1 MAAENRTKFI
11 VDLVGNVTQRARQ
24 FGASI
29 RSLGTEGSRSMRLF
43 SGAVTGAN
51 SILDKFDNKLA
62 GFVTGGGL
70 AMATKRVA
78 EHQQAMVELGTQ
90 YNLTADQMNTL
101 DAQITRV
108 AGNRKLSSS
117 ELMQA
122 ANAFLLQTNNFDA
135 TVSQLDNI
143 ALSITGI
150 KMEASAAGTELGA
163 MFNVGYK
170 SPEKMR
176 KWLDGAVTSTQF
188 GTGNLND
195 QLSALR
201 SMGKNTPW
209 KNQEDQMQMLA
220 LMRVASQEFDDPSQ
234 ASAAVQ
240 GFFDTAGTADGQKKL
255 KAYGNVNIKGKDGKI
270 KSPADLM
277 TEIIKAGYGKEDNLK
292 QVFSGDTLKLM
303 MVFADPKKQA
313 QLRDAANPANIR
325 DGFLDEKAT
334 QNVQTFNG
342 AMTSLVNAG
351 ERFAQLKLAKP
362 VQDLADAI
370 NDLSPEELDK
380 YAETIEKAAYAIGA
394 AVAARY
400 AWRAGKSIYNFAKG
414 GRGGAGGPGAGG
426 LGDGGVTS
434 VYVTNWPANFG
445 GRGSSGGGGGMGGGL
460 GKTANM
466 AMNVPFVGWLAS
478 EATPYVEGALDWGFG
493 ENEQYKK
500 MRDAKTWGELY
511 DVTIGD
517 AINSVSDWSS
527 ERDDKLKNEGVK
539 RISPYLTGEN
549 NNSFGNWPSAYPGQQ
564 LAAAA
569 KPAEPVKPPDGQIR
583 VIVEA
588 AADLVVKTKSVESE
602 NVDLRVNTGY
612 SGGSKM

>member
-29 RSLGTEGSRSMRLF
+29 RSFGAEGSRSMRLF

-51 SILDKFDNKLA
+51 SILDKFDNKLV

-90 YNLTADQMNTL
+90 YNLTADQMNAL

-122 ANAFLLQTNNFDA
+122 ANAFLLQTNNYDA
-135 TVSQLDNI
+135 TIAQLDNI

-150 KMEASAAGTELGA
+150 KMEATAAGTELGG
-163 MFNVGYK
+163 MFNSGYN
-170 SPEKMR
+170 SPEKIR
-176 KWLDGAVTSTQF
+176 KWLDGAVTATQF

-303 MVFADPKKQA
+303 MVFAAPKKQA

-342 AMTSLVNAG
+342 AMTSLANAG

-400 AWRAGKSIYNFAKG
+400 AWRGGNKILNFVKGAK
-414 GRGGAGGPGAGG
+414 GGPGAGAAGGDAG
-426 LGDGGVTS
+426 LGDGSSVVP
-434 VYVTNWPANFG
+434 VYVTNWRDERR
-445 GRGSSGGGGGMGGGL
+445 GRDNGGGGSDAGRGMTNGL
-460 GKTANM
+460 RAKG
-466 AMNVPFVGWLAS
+466 LAV
-478 EATPYVEGALDWGFG
+478 AGALPFLSEEEARENIEKRREQLKRDYPNGDKGPSWLPAQINDWW
-493 ENEQYKK
+493 YS
-500 MRDAKTWGELY
+500 RDE
-511 DVTIGD
+511 
-517 AINSVSDWSS
+517 
-527 ERDDKLKNEGVK
+527 KLQEPRKP
-539 RISPYLTGEN
+539 SPYLTGEN

-583 VIVEA
+583 VIVDA
-588 AADLVVKTKSVESE
+588 APDLVVKTKSVESE

>member
-29 RSLGTEGSRSMRLF
+29 RSFGAEGSRSMRLF

-90 YNLTADQMNTL
+90 YNLTADQMNAL

-122 ANAFLLQTNNFDA
+122 ANAFLLQTNNYDA
-135 TVSQLDNI
+135 TIAQLDNI

-150 KMEASAAGTELGA
+150 KMEATAAGTELGG
-163 MFNVGYK
+163 MFNSGYN

-176 KWLDGAVTSTQF
+176 KWLDGAVTATQF

-303 MVFADPKKQA
+303 MVFTDPKKQA

-362 VQDLADAI
+362 VQELADAI

-400 AWRAGKSIYNFAKG
+400 AWRGGNKILNFVKG
-414 GRGGAGGPGAGG
+414 GKGGPGAGAAGGDAG
-426 LGDGGVTS
+426 LGDGSSVVP
-434 VYVTNWPANFG
+434 VYVTNWRDERR
-445 GRGSSGGGGGMGGGL
+445 GRDNGGGGSDAGRGMTNGL
-460 GKTANM
+460 RAKG
-466 AMNVPFVGWLAS
+466 LAV
-478 EATPYVEGALDWGFG
+478 AGALPFLSEEEARENIEKRREQLKRDYPNGDKGPSWLPAQINDWW
-493 ENEQYKK
+493 YS
-500 MRDAKTWGELY
+500 RDE
-511 DVTIGD
+511 
-517 AINSVSDWSS
+517 
-527 ERDDKLKNEGVK
+527 KLQEPRKP
-539 RISPYLTGEN
+539 SPYLTGEN
-549 NNSFGNWPSAYPGQQ
+549 NNSFGNWPSAYPSQQ

-569 KPAEPVKPPDGQIR
+569 KPPEPVKPPDGQIR
-583 VIVEA
+583 VIVDA
-588 AADLVVKTKSVESE
+588 APDLVVKTKSVESE

>member
-1 MAAENRTKFI
+1 
-11 VDLVGNVTQRARQ
+11 
-24 FGASI
+24 
-29 RSLGTEGSRSMRLF
+29 
-43 SGAVTGAN
+43 
-51 SILDKFDNKLA
+51 
-62 GFVTGGGL
+62 
-70 AMATKRVA
+70 
-78 EHQQAMVELGTQ
+78 
-90 YNLTADQMNTL
+90 
-101 DAQITRV
+101 
-108 AGNRKLSSS
+108 
-117 ELMQA
+117 
-122 ANAFLLQTNNFDA
+122 
-135 TVSQLDNI
+135 
-143 ALSITGI
+143 
-150 KMEASAAGTELGA
+150 
-163 MFNVGYK
+163 
-170 SPEKMR
+170 
-176 KWLDGAVTSTQF
+176 
-188 GTGNLND
+188 
-195 QLSALR
+195 
-201 SMGKNTPW
+201 
-209 KNQEDQMQMLA
+209 MQMLA

-303 MVFADPKKQA
+303 MVFTDPKKQA

-362 VQDLADAI
+362 VQELADAI

-400 AWRAGKSIYNFAKG
+400 AWRGGNKILNFVKG
-414 GRGGAGGPGAGG
+414 GKGGPGTGAAGGDAG
-426 LGDGGVTS
+426 LGDGSSVVP
-434 VYVTNWPANFG
+434 VYVTNWRDERR
-445 GRGSSGGGGGMGGGL
+445 GRDNGGGGSDAGRGMTNGL
-460 GKTANM
+460 RAKG
-466 AMNVPFVGWLAS
+466 LAV
-478 EATPYVEGALDWGFG
+478 AGALPFLSEEEARENIEKRREQLKRDYPNGDKGPSWLPAQINDWW
-493 ENEQYKK
+493 YS
-500 MRDAKTWGELY
+500 RDE
-511 DVTIGD
+511 
-517 AINSVSDWSS
+517 
-527 ERDDKLKNEGVK
+527 KLQEPRKP
-539 RISPYLTGEN
+539 SPYLTGEN

-569 KPAEPVKPPDGQIR
+569 KPPEPVKPPDGQIR

>member
-29 RSLGTEGSRSMRLF
+29 RSFGAEGSRSMRLF

-51 SILDKFDNKLA
+51 SILDKFDNKLV

-78 EHQQAMVELGTQ
+78 EHQQAVVELGTQ
-90 YNLTADQMNTL
+90 YNLTADQMNAL

-122 ANAFLLQTNNFDA
+122 ANAFLLQTNNYDA
-135 TVSQLDNI
+135 TIAQLDNI

-150 KMEASAAGTELGA
+150 KMEATAAGTELGG
-163 MFNVGYK
+163 MFNSGYN

-176 KWLDGAVTSTQF
+176 KWLDGAVTATQF

-400 AWRAGKSIYNFAKG
+400 AWRGGNKILNFVKG
-414 GRGGAGGPGAGG
+414 GKGGPGAGAAGGDAG
-426 LGDGGVTS
+426 LGDGSSVVP
-434 VYVTNWPANFG
+434 VYVTNWRDERR
-445 GRGSSGGGGGMGGGL
+445 GRDNGGGGSDAGRGMTNGL
-460 GKTANM
+460 RAKG
-466 AMNVPFVGWLAS
+466 LAV
-478 EATPYVEGALDWGFG
+478 AGALPFLSEEEARENIEKRREQLKRDYPNGDKGPSWLPAQINDWW
-493 ENEQYKK
+493 YS
-500 MRDAKTWGELY
+500 RDE
-511 DVTIGD
+511 
-517 AINSVSDWSS
+517 
-527 ERDDKLKNEGVK
+527 KLQEPRKP
-539 RISPYLTGEN
+539 SPYLTGEN

-569 KPAEPVKPPDGQIR
+569 KPPEPVKPPDGQIR

>member
-29 RSLGTEGSRSMRLF
+29 RSFGAEGSRSMRLF

-51 SILDKFDNKLA
+51 SILDKFDNKLV

-122 ANAFLLQTNNFDA
+122 ANAFLLQTNNYDA
-135 TVSQLDNI
+135 TIAQLDNI

-150 KMEASAAGTELGA
+150 KMEATAAGTELGG
-163 MFNVGYK
+163 MFNSGYN

-176 KWLDGAVTSTQF
+176 KWLDGAVTATQF

-400 AWRAGKSIYNFAKG
+400 AWRGGNKILNFVKGAK
-414 GRGGAGGPGAGG
+414 GGPGAGAAGGDAG
-426 LGDGGVTS
+426 LGDGSSVVP
-434 VYVTNWPANFG
+434 VYVTNWRDERR
-445 GRGSSGGGGGMGGGL
+445 GRDNGGGGSDAGRGMTNGL
-460 GKTANM
+460 RAKG
-466 AMNVPFVGWLAS
+466 LAV
-478 EATPYVEGALDWGFG
+478 AGALPFLSEEEARENIEKRREQLKRDYPNGDKGPSWLPAQINDWW
-493 ENEQYKK
+493 YS
-500 MRDAKTWGELY
+500 RDE
-511 DVTIGD
+511 
-517 AINSVSDWSS
+517 
-527 ERDDKLKNEGVK
+527 KLQEPRKP
-539 RISPYLTGEN
+539 SPYLTGEN

-569 KPAEPVKPPDGQIR
+569 KPPEPVKPPDGQIR

>member
-29 RSLGTEGSRSMRLF
+29 RSFGAEGSRSMRLF

-51 SILDKFDNKLA
+51 SILDKFDNKLV

-90 YNLTADQMNTL
+90 YNLTADQMNAL

-176 KWLDGAVTSTQF
+176 KWLDGAVTATQF

-240 GFFDTAGTADGQKKL
+240 GFFDSVSTKEGRQKL
-255 KAYGNVNIKGKDGKI
+255 KVKGGINTKGKNGEL
-270 KSPADLM
+270 KSPADLLA
-277 TEIIKAGYGKEDNLK
+277 EIVKAGYGKEDNLK
-292 QVFSGDTLKLM
+292 DVFSGDTLKLAM
-303 MVFADPKKQA
+303 LFADPKKQA
-313 QLRDAANPANIR
+313 QLREAANPANIR

-342 AMTSLVNAG
+342 AMTSLANAG

-400 AWRAGKSIYNFAKG
+400 AWRGGQKILNFVQGGK
-414 GRGGAGGPGAGG
+414 GGPGGGGGGDAG
-426 LGDGGVTS
+426 LGDGSSVVP
-434 VYVTNWPANFG
+434 VYVTNWQDERR
-445 GRGSSGGGGGMGGGL
+445 GRDNGGGGSDPERGMTNGL
-460 GKTANM
+460 RAKG
-466 AMNVPFVGWLAS
+466 LAI
-478 EATPYVEGALDWGFG
+478 VGALPF
-493 ENEQYKK
+493 
-500 MRDAKTWGELY
+500 
-511 DVTIGD
+511 I
-517 AINSVSDWSS
+517 S
-527 ERDDKLKNEGVK
+527 EEEAQANIEKRREKLKQDYPNGDKGSEWIPPQINDWLYTREQK
-539 RISPYLTGEN
+539 LQEPRKPSPYLTGEN

-569 KPAEPVKPPDGQIR
+569 KPPEPVKPPDGQIR

-588 AADLVVKTKSVESE
+588 AADLVVKTKSVQSE

>member
-122 ANAFLLQTNNFDA
+122 ANAFLLQTNNYDA
-135 TVSQLDNI
+135 TVAQLDNI
-143 ALSITGI
+143 ASLITGVGTQS
-150 KMEASAAGTELGA
+150 EVAGAKLGA
-163 MFNVGYK
+163 MFNSGYK
-170 SPEKMR
+170 SPEEIR
-176 KWLDGAVTSTQF
+176 RWLDGVITLSQV
-188 GTGNLND
+188 GTGD
-195 QLSALR
+195 IKTQLDALP
-201 SMGKNTPW
+201 SMGKSTPW
-209 KNQEDQMQMLA
+209 KSLEDQMQMMA
-220 LMRVASQEFDDPSQ
+220 LMRIANQEFDDPAQ

-240 GFFDTAGTADGQKKL
+240 GFFDAVSTKDGEKL
-255 KAYGNVNIKGKDGKI
+255 LKSRGGVNTRGKDGQL
-270 KSPADLM
+270 KSPADLLA
-277 TEIIKAGYGKEDNLK
+277 EIVKAGYGKEKNLS
-292 QVFSGDTLKLM
+292 QAFSGDTLKLVM
-303 MVFADPKKQA
+303 AFADPKKQT

-400 AWRAGKSIYNFAKG
+400 AWRGGNKILNFVKG
-414 GRGGAGGPGAGG
+414 GKGGPGAGAAGGDAG
-426 LGDGGVTS
+426 LGDGSSVVP
-434 VYVTNWPANFG
+434 VYVTNWRDERR
-445 GRGSSGGGGGMGGGL
+445 GRDNGGGGSDAGRGMTNGL
-460 GKTANM
+460 RAKG
-466 AMNVPFVGWLAS
+466 LAV
-478 EATPYVEGALDWGFG
+478 AGALPFLSEEEARENIEKRREQLKRDYPNGDKGPSWLPAQINDWW
-493 ENEQYKK
+493 YS
-500 MRDAKTWGELY
+500 RDE
-511 DVTIGD
+511 
-517 AINSVSDWSS
+517 
-527 ERDDKLKNEGVK
+527 KLQEPRKP
-539 RISPYLTGEN
+539 SPYLTGEN

>member
-29 RSLGTEGSRSMRLF
+29 RSFGAEGSRSMRLF

-51 SILDKFDNKLA
+51 SILDKFDNKLV

-90 YNLTADQMNTL
+90 YNLTADQMNAL

-176 KWLDGAVTSTQF
+176 KWLDGAVTATQF

-240 GFFDTAGTADGQKKL
+240 GFFDSVSTKEGRQKL
-255 KAYGNVNIKGKDGKI
+255 KVKGGINTKGKNGEL
-270 KSPADLM
+270 KSPADLLA
-277 TEIIKAGYGKEDNLK
+277 EIVKAGYGKENNLK
-292 QVFSGDTLKLM
+292 DVFSGDTLKLAM
-303 MVFADPKKQA
+303 LFADPKKQA
-313 QLRDAANPANIR
+313 QLREAANPANIR

-342 AMTSLVNAG
+342 AMTSLANAG

-400 AWRAGKSIYNFAKG
+400 AWRGGQKIFNFVQGGK
-414 GRGGAGGPGAGG
+414 GGPGGGAAGGDAG
-426 LGDGGVTS
+426 LGDGSSVVP
-434 VYVTNWPANFG
+434 VYVTNWQDERR
-445 GRGSSGGGGGMGGGL
+445 GRDNGGGGSDPGRGMTNGL
-460 GKTANM
+460 RAKG
-466 AMNVPFVGWLAS
+466 LAI
-478 EATPYVEGALDWGFG
+478 VGALPF
-493 ENEQYKK
+493 
-500 MRDAKTWGELY
+500 
-511 DVTIGD
+511 I
-517 AINSVSDWSS
+517 S
-527 ERDDKLKNEGVK
+527 EEEAQANIEKRREKLKQDYPNGDKGSEWIPPQINDWLYTREQK
-539 RISPYLTGEN
+539 LQEPRKPSPYLTGEN
-549 NNSFGNWPSAYPGQQ
+549 NNSFGNWPSSYPGQQ
-564 LAAAA
+564 LAAKE

-588 AADLVVKTKSVESE
+588 AADLVVKTKSVQSE

>member
-29 RSLGTEGSRSMRLF
+29 RSFGAEGSRSMRLF

-122 ANAFLLQTNNFDA
+122 ANAFLLQTNNYDA
-135 TVSQLDNI
+135 TIAQLDNI

-150 KMEASAAGTELGA
+150 KMEATAAGTELGG
-163 MFNVGYK
+163 MFNSGYN

-176 KWLDGAVTSTQF
+176 KWLDGAVTATQF

-195 QLSALR
+195 QVSALR

-400 AWRAGKSIYNFAKG
+400 AWRGGNKILNFVKGAK
-414 GRGGAGGPGAGG
+414 GGPGAGAAGGDAG
-426 LGDGGVTS
+426 LGDGSSVVP
-434 VYVTNWPANFG
+434 VYVTNWRDERR
-445 GRGSSGGGGGMGGGL
+445 GRDNGGGGSDAGRGMTNGL
-460 GKTANM
+460 RAKG
-466 AMNVPFVGWLAS
+466 LAV
-478 EATPYVEGALDWGFG
+478 AGALPFLSEEEARENIEKRREQLKRDYPNGDKGPSWLPAQINDWW
-493 ENEQYKK
+493 YS
-500 MRDAKTWGELY
+500 RDE
-511 DVTIGD
+511 
-517 AINSVSDWSS
+517 
-527 ERDDKLKNEGVK
+527 KLQEPRKP
-539 RISPYLTGEN
+539 SPYLTGEN

-569 KPAEPVKPPDGQIR
+569 KPPEPVKPPDGQIR

>member
-29 RSLGTEGSRSMRLF
+29 RSFGAEGSRSMRLF

-51 SILDKFDNKLA
+51 SILDKFDNKLV

-90 YNLTADQMNTL
+90 YNLTADQMNAL

-122 ANAFLLQTNNFDA
+122 ANAFLLQTNNYDA
-135 TVSQLDNI
+135 TIAQLDNI

-150 KMEASAAGTELGA
+150 KMEATAAGTELGG
-163 MFNVGYK
+163 MFNSGYN
-170 SPEKMR
+170 SPEKIR
-176 KWLDGAVTSTQF
+176 KWLDGAVTATQF

-195 QLSALR
+195 QLSSLR

-220 LMRVASQEFDDPSQ
+220 LMRIASQEFDDPSQ

-255 KAYGNVNIKGKDGKI
+255 KAYGNVNTKGKDGKI

-342 AMTSLVNAG
+342 AITSLANAG

-400 AWRAGKSIYNFAKG
+400 AWRGGNKILNFVKG
-414 GRGGAGGPGAGG
+414 GKGGPGAGAAGGDAG
-426 LGDGGVTS
+426 LGDGSSVVP
-434 VYVTNWPANFG
+434 VYVTNWQDDRR
-445 GRGSSGGGGGMGGGL
+445 GRDNSGGGSDFNRGMTNGL
-460 GKTANM
+460 RGKALSVAGALPLISEEEALANIEKRREQLKKDYPN
-466 AMNVPFVGWLAS
+466 ADKGPGWLPAPV
-478 EATPYVEGALDWGFG
+478 ADWW
-493 ENEQYKK
+493 YS
-500 MRDAKTWGELY
+500 RDEKIQEP
-511 DVTIGD
+511 
-517 AINSVSDWSS
+517 
-527 ERDDKLKNEGVK
+527 RQP
-539 RISPYLTGEN
+539 SPYLTGEN
-549 NNSFGNWPSAYPGQQ
+549 NNSFGNWPSGYPGQQ
-564 LAAAA
+564 LAEAA

-588 AADLVVKTKSVESE
+588 AADLVVKTKSVQSE

>member
-78 EHQQAMVELGTQ
+78 EHQQVMVELGTQ
-90 YNLTADQMNTL
+90 YNLTADQVNAL
-101 DAQITRV
+101 DEQIAKV
-108 AGNRKLSSS
+108 AGRRKLSSS
-117 ELMQA
+117 DLTQA

-135 TVSQLDNI
+135 TLEQLDSM
-143 ALSITGI
+143 ALLIKGI
-150 KMEASAAGTELGA
+150 GVESQSSGEKLGA
-163 MFNVGYK
+163 MFNSGYN
-170 SPEKMR
+170 SPEKIR
-176 KWLDGAVTSTQF
+176 KWLDGIASATQF
-188 GTGNLND
+188 GTGD
-195 QLSALR
+195 IKTQFDALP

-209 KNQEDQMQMLA
+209 KNQSDQMQMLA
-220 LMRVASQEFDDPSQ
+220 LMRIANQEFDDPSQ
-234 ASAAVQ
+234 ASSAVQ
-240 GFFDTAGTADGQKKL
+240 GFFDSVSTKEGRQKL
-255 KAYGNVNIKGKDGKI
+255 KVKGGINTKGKNGEL
-270 KSPADLM
+270 KSPADLLA
-277 TEIIKAGYGKEDNLK
+277 EIVKAGYGKEDNLK
-292 QVFSGDTLKLM
+292 DVFSGDTLKLAM
-303 MVFADPKKQA
+303 IFADSKKQA

-362 VQDLADAI
+362 VQELADAI

-400 AWRAGKSIYNFAKG
+400 AWRGGNKILNFVKG
-414 GRGGAGGPGAGG
+414 GKGGPGTGAAGGDAG
-426 LGDGGVTS
+426 LGDGSSVVP
-434 VYVTNWPANFG
+434 VYVTNWRDERR
-445 GRGSSGGGGGMGGGL
+445 GRDNGGGGSDAGRGMTNGL
-460 GKTANM
+460 RAKG
-466 AMNVPFVGWLAS
+466 LAV
-478 EATPYVEGALDWGFG
+478 AGALPFLSEEEARENIEKRREQLKRDYPNGDKGPSWLPAQINDWW
-493 ENEQYKK
+493 YS
-500 MRDAKTWGELY
+500 RDE
-511 DVTIGD
+511 
-517 AINSVSDWSS
+517 
-527 ERDDKLKNEGVK
+527 KLQEPRKP
-539 RISPYLTGEN
+539 SPYLTGEN

-569 KPAEPVKPPDGQIR
+569 KPPEPVKPPDGQIR